1 MNEII
6 LAIIL
11 GSVEGLTEF
20 IPVSSTGHLIL
31 FGDFLEFK
39 GAKAQTFQVFIQ
51 IGAILA
57 VVCLY
62 WERFVGLIPFGKIKV
77 ADVTGFEGVGGLLKL
92 LLTSAPTL
100 VLGWLFY
107 GFIKENLFNSATV
120 AAALVLGGVLMILVE
135 SRPEKVVK
143 TELREISYLHSFLV
157 GVFQCLALWPGMSR
171 SGSTIIG
178 ARLLNC
184 SRKLSAEFSFLA
196 AVPIMFAA
204 VAYDLYKSWN
214 LLAVGDLWLFSVGTL
229 VSFITAIFAVRFF
242 IAILHKYTLRIFGVY
257 RIILGTLILI
267 LFELT

>member
-11 GSVEGLTEF
+11 GIVEGVTEF

-57 VVCLY
+57 VVFLY
-62 WERFVGLIPFGKIKV
+62 WERFVALIPFGKKDS
-77 ADVTGFEGVGGLLKL
+77 AAVTGFEGVSGILKL
-92 LLTSAPTL
+92 LLTSAPAL

-107 GFIKENLFNSATV
+107 GFIKENLFNSSSV
-120 AAALVLGGVLMILVE
+120 AAALVLGGLLMILVE
-135 SRPEKVVK
+135 CRLEKVIK
-143 TELREISYLHSFLV
+143 TELREITYWHSFWV

-214 LLAVGDLWLFSVGTL
+214 SLETADLWLFGVGAL
-229 VSFITAIFAVRFF
+229 VSFVTAIFAVKFF
-242 IAILHKYTLRIFGVY
+242 IAILQRCTLKIFGVY
-257 RIILGTLILI
+257 RIILGSLIII
-267 LFELT
+267 LFGLM